1 MVDKLKLKAIEIGN
15 LIVENE
21 TEIMWDHILE
31 AFDFDVILEENQRL
45 IRSQYFHDGDYVDN
59 VINVVDTAL
68 RIDKKEA
75 GEMIEYIF
83 NNYTTVD
90 KTQIEE
96 VINDINQWEDY
107 SIKSKTTDEN
117 INSLIANINDSINK
131 GEPVFALDRLHTL
144 MNNYVKGL
152 CLRHDIN
159 FEDKDKLDSIFKQYV
174 KFITKYIDSQMTITI
189 LKSSISLF
197 SQFNQVR
204 NNYSFA
210 HDNDI
215 LNDAESKLIFKQIV
229 NIKEFIDTIEN
240 EINC

>member
-45 IRSQYFHDGDYVDN
+45 IRSQYFHDEDYVDN
-59 VINVVDTAL
+59 VINVLDIAL
-68 RIDKKEA
+68 RIDKKEE
-75 GEMIEYIF
+75 GEMVEYILD
-83 NNYTTVD
+83 NYTTVN
-90 KTQIEE
+90 KKQIDE
-96 VINDINQWEDY
+96 VITDITQWEDY
-107 SIKSKTTDEN
+107 SIKSKTVDEN

-144 MNNYVKGL
+144 MHNYVKEL
-152 CLRHDIN
+152 CSRHDIA

-174 KFITKYIDSQMTITI
+174 KFISEYIDSQMTISI
-189 LKSSISLF
+189 LKSSVSFF

-210 HDNDI
+210 HDMM
-215 LNDAESKLIFKQIV
+215 F
-229 NIKEFIDTIEN
+229 
-240 EINC
+240 